1 MENYDHLL
9 TELEHVLKRNR
20 RFDHIYKEFESEKFC
35 YLSLI
40 SFLLKPLQRLLH
52 YEYLLESKQNGHK
65 RLMKAMIDRYSRVVD
80 LLQAQ

>member
-1 MENYDHLL
+1 MENHDHLL
-9 TELEHVLKRNR
+9 TELEHVLKRHR
-20 RFDHIYKEFESEKFC
+20 RFDHIYKAFESEKFC

-52 YEYLLESKQNGHK
+52 YEYLLESKQSGHNRDVK
-65 RLMKAMIDRYSRVVD
+65 EMIDCFSRAAD